1 MINTRYMRFGFLA
14 LLSTSIVACADSP
27 LTAPEEI
34 AAPSALISAS
44 HKPLLYAS
52 DSDPALLRWFDLETK
67 RIEAAARASKPEY
80 QRLKRDWKR
89 MNRKHGRR
97 VERVLYCEPL
107 EYAGSVKIVGPNGG
121 DIAFGPHKLSIPAR
135 ALSGFT
141 VVTAEAPVSEAVEA
155 TFSPHGLAFERQAL
169 LSLSYA
175 HCNRPPSLQE
185 SIVYV
190 LDGEIVDWLPSA
202 DRDEDATVDAW
213 IDHFSGYHVAF

>member
-14 LLSTSIVACADSP
+14 LLSTSVVACADSP
-27 LTAPEEI
+27 LTAPEEM

-44 HKPLLYAS
+44 NQPVLYAS
-52 DSDPALLRWFDLETK
+52 DSDPRLLLWRD
-67 RIEAAARASKPEY
+67 IELRRVAAAETSSKPEY
-80 QRLKRDWKR
+80 QQLKRDWKR
-89 MNRKHGRR
+89 MNRNNGRTVSR
-97 VERVLYCEPL
+97 LVYCEALP
-107 EYAGSVKIVGPNGG
+107 YAAAVQIVGPNGG
-121 DIAFGPHKLSIPAR
+121 EVEFGPHKLSIPPR
-135 ALSGFT
+135 ALNGYT

-155 TFSPHGLAFERQAL
+155 TFSPHGLTFERQVL

-175 HCNRPPSLQE
+175 HCNRPASLQE

-202 DRDEDATVDAW
+202 DRDGDATVDAW

>member
-34 AAPSALISAS
+34 AAPSALISGS
-44 HKPLLYAS
+44 NKTLVYAS
-52 DSDPALLRWFDLETK
+52 ESDPRLLRWLDVELK
-67 RIEAAARASKPEY
+67 RVAAAERSSKPEY
-80 QRLKRDWKR
+80 QHLKRDWR
-89 MNRKHGRR
+89 QMNRKHGRR
-97 VERVLYCEPL
+97 VSRLVYCEPL
-107 EYAGSVKIVGPNGG
+107 QYSAAVQIVGPNGG
-121 DIAFGPHKLSIPAR
+121 EVEFGPHKLSIPPR
-135 ALSGFT
+135 ALNGFT

-155 TFSPHGLAFERQAL
+155 TFSPHGLAFERQVL

-175 HCNRPPSLQE
+175 HCNRPASLQE

>member
-1 MINTRYMRFGFLA
+1 MIYTRYIRFGLLA
-14 LLSTSIVACADSP
+14 LLSTSIAACADSP
-27 LTAPEEI
+27 FTAPEQI
-34 AAPSALISAS
+34 AAPSASISAS
-44 HKPLLYAS
+44 NKPVVYAS
-52 DSDPALLRWFDLETK
+52 DSDPRLLQWLDIELK
-67 RIEAAARASKPEY
+67 RVAAAERSSKPEY
-80 QRLKRDWKR
+80 RRLERDWKR

-97 VERVLYCEPL
+97 VSRVLYCDPL
-107 EYAGSVKIVGPNGG
+107 QYAAAVKIVGPNGG
-121 DIAFGPHKLSIPAR
+121 EVEFGPHKLSIPSR
-135 ALSGFT
+135 ALSGYT

-155 TFSPHGLAFERQAL
+155 TFSPHGLAFERQVL

-175 HCNRPPSLQE
+175 HCNRPASLQE

>member
-44 HKPLLYAS
+44 KKQVVYAS
-52 DSDPALLRWFDLETK
+52 DSDPRLLRWFDLEL
-67 RIEAAARASKPEY
+67 RRVAAAEISSKPEY
-80 QRLKRDWKR
+80 QQLKRDWKR
-89 MNRKHGRR
+89 MNRKHGHR
-97 VERVLYCEPL
+97 VSRLIYCEPL
-107 EYAGSVKIVGPNGG
+107 QYAAAVQIVGPNGG
-121 DIAFGPHKLSIPAR
+121 EVEFGPHKLSIPPR
-135 ALSGFT
+135 ALNGYT

-175 HCNRPPSLQE
+175 HCNRPASSQE

-190 LDGEIVDWLPSA
+190 LNGEIVDWLPSA